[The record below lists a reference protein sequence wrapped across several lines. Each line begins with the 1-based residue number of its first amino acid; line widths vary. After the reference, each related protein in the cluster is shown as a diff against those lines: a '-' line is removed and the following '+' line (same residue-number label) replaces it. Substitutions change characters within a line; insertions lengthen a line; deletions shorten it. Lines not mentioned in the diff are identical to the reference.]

1 MDSFSVE
8 GRDMLQYY
16 FHLAAGIGFHELSRG
31 TVSERLRWYHEN
43 GRYECRKEGHRGFV
57 AVCHLMSFV
66 PGVFLNVV
74 ELRR

>member
-43 GRYECRKEGHRGFV
+43 GSMNAGKKGIEV
-57 AVCHLMSFV
+57 LLLSVI
-66 PGVFLNVV
+66 
-74 ELRR
+74 